1 MACYLFFTMTP
12 GFAFSNIFIPF
23 FLGGFLLKDI
33 LKKRSDNKSI
43 FILAV
48 SDLLLVS
55 LWKPDYCY
63 VRENMHLVPY
73 LVRTAIGLCTS
84 SLIILSLMC
93 FYEMKDNLKKI
104 RSSKIVAYFGTITL
118 GIYLSHDLFYKGF
131 LGQIASLFIM
141 EGNLVVL
148 FIYALLVFLASAGL
162 VAIIRKN
169 KYLNLIFLGKKL

>member
-1 MACYLFFTMTP
+1 
-12 GFAFSNIFIPF
+12 
-23 FLGGFLLKDI
+23 
-33 LKKRSDNKSI
+33 
-43 FILAV
+43 
-48 SDLLLVS
+48 
-55 LWKPDYCY
+55 
-63 VRENMHLVPY
+63 
-73 LVRTAIGLCTS
+73 
-84 SLIILSLMC
+84 
-93 FYEMKDNLKKI
+93 MKDNLKKI